1 MLSTNTASKV
11 RQPPERC
18 FSRQAGIV
26 RYGYKC
32 YAVPDTL
39 QTAEKLVQRYFIEEL
54 TLNLSV

>member
-1 MLSTNTASKV
+1 
-11 RQPPERC
+11 
-18 FSRQAGIV
+18 V
-26 RYGYKC
+26 RYCHKF